1 LSNITD
7 ITDFGMAK
15 AKLPEDKRSVK
26 DQRGDDNGQDDARN
40 KAQNGI
46 RVWK

>member
-7 ITDFGMAK
+7 ITDLGMAK
-15 AKLPEDKRSVK
+15 AKLPEDKRSIK
-26 DQRGDDNGQDDARN
+26 DQRGDDNGHDDTRN
-40 KAQNGI
+40 EAQYGV